1 MLQKLLSEYLGT
13 LLLVFSVVGSGI
25 MAENLSPTNEGVV
38 LLANAIATGAMLYV
52 IISIFSPISGAHFNP
67 IVSLYFRLKSKITS
81 IEMSLFIILQII
93 GGISGVII
101 ANYIFNDLFI
111 EFSDK
116 QRTGL
121 NIHISEI
128 IASVGLLLTIV
139 LSLRAKRDPAIAV
152 ALYITGA
159 YWFTS
164 STSFA
169 NPAVTISRSLTN
181 TFTGI
186 DPAHILGFIVSQII
200 GLIIAFLTVSYT
212 HLTLPT
218 KVTV

>member
-52 IISIFSPISGAHFNP
+52 IISIFGPISGAHFNP
-67 IVSLYFRLKSKITS
+67 IVSLYFRFKSKITS

-93 GGISGVII
+93 GGISGVTI

-121 NIHISEI
+121 NTHISEI

-200 GLIIAFLTVSYT
+200 GLIIAYLILRLFNE
-212 HLTLPT
+212 
-218 KVTV
+218 

>member
-67 IVSLYFRLKSKITS
+67 IVSLYFRFKSKITS

-200 GLIIAFLTVSYT
+200 GLIIAYLILRLFNE
-212 HLTLPT
+212 
-218 KVTV
+218 

>member
-1 MLQKLLSEYLGT
+1 MVQKLLSEYLGT

-186 DPAHILGFIVSQII
+186 DPAHILGFIASQII
-200 GLIIAFLTVSYT
+200 GLIIAFLI
-212 HLTLPT
+212 LRLFNE
-218 KVTV
+218 

>member
-128 IASVGLLLTIV
+128 IASIGLLLTIV

-186 DPAHILGFIVSQII
+186 DPAHILGFIASQII
-200 GLIIAFLTVSYT
+200 GLIIAFLI
-212 HLTLPT
+212 LRLFNE
-218 KVTV
+218 

>member
-186 DPAHILGFIVSQII
+186 DPTHILVFIVSQII
-200 GLIIAFLTVSYT
+200 GLIIAFLI
-212 HLTLPT
+212 LRLFNE
-218 KVTV
+218 

>member
-25 MAENLSPTNEGVV
+25 MAENLSQTNEGVV

-200 GLIIAFLTVSYT
+200 GLIIAFLI
-212 HLTLPT
+212 LRLFNE
-218 KVTV
+218 

>member
-121 NIHISEI
+121 HIHISEI

-200 GLIIAFLTVSYT
+200 GLIIAFLI
-212 HLTLPT
+212 LRLFNE
-218 KVTV
+218 

>member
-52 IISIFSPISGAHFNP
+52 IISIFSSISGAHFNP

-116 QRTGL
+116 QRTSL

-200 GLIIAFLTVSYT
+200 GLIIAFLI
-212 HLTLPT
+212 LRLFNE
-218 KVTV
+218 

>member
-181 TFTGI
+181 TFTCI

-200 GLIIAFLTVSYT
+200 GLIIAFLI
-212 HLTLPT
+212 LRLFNE
-218 KVTV
+218 

>member
-1 MLQKLLSEYLGT
+1 MIQKLLSEYLGT

-67 IVSLYFRLKSKITS
+67 IVSLYFRFKSKITS

-200 GLIIAFLTVSYT
+200 GLIIAYLILRLFNE
-212 HLTLPT
+212 
-218 KVTV
+218 

>member
-38 LLANAIATGAMLYV
+38 LLANAIATGAMLCV
-52 IISIFSPISGAHFNP
+52 IISIFGPISGAHFNP

-200 GLIIAFLTVSYT
+200 GLIIAYLILRLFNE
-212 HLTLPT
+212 
-218 KVTV
+218 

>member
-116 QRTGL
+116 QRTSL

-186 DPAHILGFIVSQII
+186 DPAHIFGFIVSQII
-200 GLIIAFLTVSYT
+200 GLIIAFLI
-212 HLTLPT
+212 LRLFNE
-218 KVTV
+218 

>member
-139 LSLRAKRDPAIAV
+139 LSLRAKRDPATAV

-200 GLIIAFLTVSYT
+200 GLIIAFLI
-212 HLTLPT
+212 LRLFNE
-218 KVTV
+218 

>member
-186 DPAHILGFIVSQII
+186 DPAHILGFIASQII
-200 GLIIAFLTVSYT
+200 GLIIAFLI
-212 HLTLPT
+212 LRLFNE
-218 KVTV
+218 

>member
-139 LSLRAKRDPAIAV
+139 LSLRAKRDPATAV

-186 DPAHILGFIVSQII
+186 DPAHIFGFIVSQII
-200 GLIIAFLTVSYT
+200 GLIIAFLI
-212 HLTLPT
+212 LRLFNE
-218 KVTV
+218 

>member
-128 IASVGLLLTIV
+128 IASVGLLLTSV
-139 LSLRAKRDPAIAV
+139 L
-152 ALYITGA
+152 
-159 YWFTS
+159 
-164 STSFA
+164 
-169 NPAVTISRSLTN
+169 
-181 TFTGI
+181 
-186 DPAHILGFIVSQII
+186 
-200 GLIIAFLTVSYT
+200 
-212 HLTLPT
+212 
-218 KVTV
+218 

>member
-1 MLQKLLSEYLGT
+1 MIQKLLSEYLGT

-116 QRTGL
+116 QRTSL

-186 DPAHILGFIVSQII
+186 DPAHIFGFIVSQII
-200 GLIIAFLTVSYT
+200 GLIIAFLI
-212 HLTLPT
+212 LRLFNE
-218 KVTV
+218 

>member
-52 IISIFSPISGAHFNP
+52 IISIFIPISGAHFNP

-200 GLIIAFLTVSYT
+200 GLIIAFLI
-212 HLTLPT
+212 LRLFNE
-218 KVTV
+218 

>member
-186 DPAHILGFIVSQII
+186 DPAHILEFIVSQII
-200 GLIIAFLTVSYT
+200 GLIIAFLI
-212 HLTLPT
+212 LRLFNE
-218 KVTV
+218 

>member
-52 IISIFSPISGAHFNP
+52 IISIFGPISGAHFNP

-186 DPAHILGFIVSQII
+186 DPAHTLGFIVSQII
-200 GLIIAFLTVSYT
+200 GLIIAFLI
-212 HLTLPT
+212 LRLFNE
-218 KVTV
+218 

>member
-116 QRTGL
+116 QRTSL

-200 GLIIAFLTVSYT
+200 GLIIAFLI
-212 HLTLPT
+212 LRLFNE
-218 KVTV
+218 

>member
-111 EFSDK
+111 QFSDK

-200 GLIIAFLTVSYT
+200 GLIIAFLI
-212 HLTLPT
+212 LRLFNE
-218 KVTV
+218 

>member
-1 MLQKLLSEYLGT
+1 MPQKILSEYLGT

-52 IISIFSPISGAHFNP
+52 IISIFGPISGAHFNP
-67 IVSLYFRLKSKITS
+67 VVTLYFRFKSDINNVTM
-81 IEMSLFIILQII
+81 ILFIIFQLV
-93 GGISGVII
+93 GGTSGVIL
-101 ANYIFNDLFI
+101 ANYIFDDLFI
-111 EFSDK
+111 EFSTK
-116 QRTGL
+116 ERTGI
-121 NIHISEI
+121 NIYVSEVVATI
-128 IASVGLLLTIV
+128 GLLITIV
-139 LSLRAKRDPAIAV
+139 LTLKAKRDPAIAV

-169 NPAVTISRSLTN
+169 NPAVTISRSFTN

-186 DPAHILGFIVSQII
+186 DPQNVLMFIFMQLI
-200 GLIIAFLTVSYT
+200 GLLLAYFILRFYD
-212 HLTLPT
+212 
-218 KVTV
+218 

>member
-111 EFSDK
+111 QFSDK
-116 QRTGL
+116 QRTSL

-200 GLIIAFLTVSYT
+200 GLIIAFLI
-212 HLTLPT
+212 LRLFNE
-218 KVTV
+218 

>member
-116 QRTGL
+116 RRTGL

-169 NPAVTISRSLTN
+169 NPAVTISRSFTN

-200 GLIIAFLTVSYT
+200 GLIIAFLI
-212 HLTLPT
+212 LRLFNE
-218 KVTV
+218 

>member
-139 LSLRAKRDPAIAV
+139 LSLRAKRDQAIAV

-200 GLIIAFLTVSYT
+200 GLIIAFLI
-212 HLTLPT
+212 LRLFNE
-218 KVTV
+218 

>member
-1 MLQKLLSEYLGT
+1 MPKKILSEYLGT

-52 IISIFSPISGAHFNP
+52 IISIFGPISGAHFNP
-67 IVSLYFRLKSKITS
+67 VVTLYFRFKSEINNVTM
-81 IEMSLFIILQII
+81 ILFIIFQLV
-93 GGISGVII
+93 GGTSGVIL
-101 ANYIFNDLFI
+101 ANYIFDDLFI
-111 EFSDK
+111 EFSTK
-116 QRTGL
+116 ERTGI
-121 NIHISEI
+121 NIYVSEVVATI
-128 IASVGLLLTIV
+128 GLLITIV
-139 LSLRAKRDPAIAV
+139 LTLKAKRDPAIAV

-169 NPAVTISRSLTN
+169 NPAVTISRSFTN

-186 DPAHILGFIVSQII
+186 DPQHVLMFIFMQLI
-200 GLIIAFLTVSYT
+200 GLLIAYFILRFYD
-212 HLTLPT
+212 
-218 KVTV
+218 